1 VRRAAAVAAAA
12 VLTSCGSAPADL
24 FSVDRSGAGPGAR
37 LSMVV
42 SDAGTV
48 TCNRGKPVPLP
59 AKELLRARELARD
72 VSEQA
77 ELALELPP
85 GPPEATTF
93 RYRAEVGAGTVA
105 WADSSPELPKSFVEL
120 AAFTRTTARQVCGL
134 KR

>member
-1 VRRAAAVAAAA
+1 MRAALATAAVALAG
-12 VLTSCGSAPADL
+12 CGSAPADL
-24 FSVDRSGAGPGAR
+24 FSVDRSGAGAGAR

-48 TCNRGKPVPLP
+48 TCNRGKAVPLP

-72 VSEQA
+72 VSSQA

-93 RYRAEVGAGTVA
+93 RYRAELGAGTVA
-105 WADSSPELPKSFVEL
+105 WADSSPQLPKSFVAL

-134 KR
+134 ER